1 MTQAAQA
8 YGKVAKQ
15 VATPREMEADKLLY
29 AAQQLAAV
37 RDAWDSKR
45 IELDAAL
52 LNNRKLWSVLMTT
65 VTRPENPL
73 PAMIRQNVAN
83 IGIFVMN
90 QTVDVM
96 NDPSPDKLGS
106 LININRELAAGLLA
120 RA

>member
-37 RDAWDSKR
+37 RDAWDSRR

-52 LNNRKLWSVLMTT
+52 LNNRKLWSVLLAT
-65 VTRPENPL
+65 VTRNDNPL
-73 PAMIRQNVAN
+73 PAPLRQNVAN
-83 IGIFVMN
+83 IGIFVMK
-90 QTVDVM
+90 QTVDLM
-96 NDPSPDKLGS
+96 NDPRPEKLGS
-106 LININRELAAGLLA
+106 LININRELAAGLLG